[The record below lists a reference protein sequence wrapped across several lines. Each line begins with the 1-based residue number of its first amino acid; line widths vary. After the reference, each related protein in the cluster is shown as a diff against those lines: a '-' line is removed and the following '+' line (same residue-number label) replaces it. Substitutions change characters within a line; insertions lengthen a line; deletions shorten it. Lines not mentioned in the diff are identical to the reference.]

1 MGFSVGFI
9 ICGMFRYI
17 NGTGMIRHD
26 GLCSQKWMLLWRD
39 RGTVKCHVRAVGT
52 SLHCDRLFIRKVE
65 LLPNQN
71 PQNVCVWLTQLLRAG
86 CEGLLVL
93 LRQEDQ
99 QGFFFFYF
107 RLCGG

>member
-1 MGFSVGFI
+1 M
-9 ICGMFRYI
+9 
-17 NGTGMIRHD
+17 
-26 GLCSQKWMLLWRD
+26 
-39 RGTVKCHVRAVGT
+39 KCHVRAVGT
-52 SLHCDRLFIRKVE
+52 SLHYDRLFIRKVE

-99 QGFFFFYF
+99 QLFFFFLLSLVW
-107 RLCGG
+107 RLDEEETIKNWRIFFN